1 MSHRRLWT
9 VALLAAML
17 LLAAC
22 GGGTSGG
29 TDTPPAGGTGGSEPS
44 GEEAPS
50 QVVVGIDADT
60 RALDPLTPLDATT
73 TRILRNVYESLF
85 FRTTDGELVPWLAE
99 SGDFSGNQWTIRLRQ
114 GITFHSGA
122 ELTAEAVKANLDYI
136 LDPDNAAG
144 TQTLIPDVTG
154 VEVVDTYTL
163 RITTA
168 EPNPDLA
175 AQLTDVLIA
184 DPSVFAEAGAEALNE
199 NPVGTGPYRV
209 ERWQRDTELVLAA
222 YEGYWQGRPA
232 IDRVIFRVIP
242 DTQARLAA
250 LLNGEVDLVPGVPPE
265 MIAQIEADPAVRIEE
280 VPGRQVIYVG
290 MNLMRPGPLSDRRV
304 RQALNYAVDA
314 DLIIDTILEGHA
326 TRNAAGLTAINA
338 AYDPAIEPY
347 RHDPERARQLLAEA
361 GYAGGLTLDF
371 HTPQG
376 RYLKDYEAAQE
387 LARQLEAVGIR
398 TNLQTHEWGT
408 FLEMA
413 RSHTITD
420 LYLIGLSDRTFAASQ
435 IDYLFHSG
443 RTWVAFEDAEVD
455 AAIERA
461 LAATDAAERS
471 RLLSEASRLV
481 QDYAPWIFL
490 WQQHD
495 IYGVSERLQWRARPD
510 QQLFMFEASVR

>member
-1 MSHRRLWT
+1 
-9 VALLAAML
+9 
-17 LLAAC
+17 
-22 GGGTSGG
+22 
-29 TDTPPAGGTGGSEPS
+29 
-44 GEEAPS
+44 
-50 QVVVGIDADT
+50 
-60 RALDPLTPLDATT
+60 
-73 TRILRNVYESLF
+73 
-85 FRTTDGELVPWLAE
+85 
-99 SGDFSGNQWTIRLRQ
+99 Q

-209 ERWQRDTELVLAA
+209 ERWQRDTELVVAA

-314 DLIIDTILEGHA
+314 NVAAPVGIGPGQGSGGRPQQPHPGRPGGAGFPADRRAHGGAGSRPPGVVDRPRGGGCGHA
-326 TRNAAGLTAINA
+326 AA
-338 AYDPAIEPY
+338 
-347 RHDPERARQLLAEA
+347 
-361 GYAGGLTLDF
+361 
-371 HTPQG
+371 
-376 RYLKDYEAAQE
+376 
-387 LARQLEAVGIR
+387 V
-398 TNLQTHEWGT
+398 
-408 FLEMA
+408 
-413 RSHTITD
+413 
-420 LYLIGLSDRTFAASQ
+420 
-435 IDYLFHSG
+435 
-443 RTWVAFEDAEVD
+443 DAE
-455 AAIERA
+455 
-461 LAATDAAERS
+461 
-471 RLLSEASRLV
+471 LL
-481 QDYAPWIFL
+481 
-490 WQQHD
+490 
-495 IYGVSERLQWRARPD
+495 GRP
-510 QQLFMFEASVR
+510 

>member
-1 MSHRRLWT
+1 M
-9 VALLAAML
+9 
-17 LLAAC
+17 
-22 GGGTSGG
+22 
-29 TDTPPAGGTGGSEPS
+29 
-44 GEEAPS
+44 
-50 QVVVGIDADT
+50 
-60 RALDPLTPLDATT
+60 
-73 TRILRNVYESLF
+73 RNVYESLF